1 MPKID
6 MKQELR
12 QLYHASAREVV
23 QVDVPALRFLM
34 IDGQGDPN
42 TSAAYAQAI
51 EALFAVSYAAKFSV
65 KKAAQA
71 IDYAVMPF
79 ESLWWADDMSAF
91 ATGDKQNW
99 KWTAMIMQP
108 SFAADSVIDA
118 AIAEVRKKKGLPG
131 LDRLRLQQFTEGRCA
146 QVLHVGPFS
155 EEGPTIRRLHEFIE
169 AGAVCSGKHHEI
181 YLSDMRRTD
190 PAKWKTIIRQ
200 PMQPRDGP
208 S

>member
-1 MPKID
+1 

-12 QLYHASAREVV
+12 QLYHASAKEVV

-42 TSAAYAQAI
+42 TSAAYAQAV
-51 EALFAVSYAAKFSV
+51 EALFAASYAAKFSV
-65 KKAAQA
+65 KKAPQA
-71 IDYAVMPF
+71 IDYAVMPL
-79 ESLWWADDMSAF
+79 EGLWWADDMSAF
-91 ATGDKQNW
+91 AAGDKRNW

-108 SFAADSVIDA
+108 SFAADSLIDA
-118 AIAEVRKKKGLPG
+118 AIAEVRKKKNLPG
-131 LDRLRLQQFTEGRCA
+131 LDKLRLQQFAEGSCA

-169 AGAVCSGKHHEI
+169 ARAVRSGKHHEI
-181 YLSDMRRTD
+181 YLTDIRRAD

-200 PMQPRDGP
+200 PMKLRAGP